1 VAAGCD
7 AGVIGVYRRAW
18 SCEGHDMLCPSCC
31 KYIRRAV
38 GSQSPRPHR
47 RRRRGGAVMGSG
59 VRTDGGV
66 AFGDGGDP
74 MWGAAAQRRRRA
86 ARSADHRQQ
95 CRCHAAD
102 RAAPVITVPAPCRR
116 RGHAGSRRGVHPRRR
131 RPRQHDRRRQERA
144 RRHRTPQDAPESVGP
159 RDGRWRIGGSET
171 ASVSEPS
178 GAVPSCD
185 WSQAHS
191 LTLRRARPIARHR
204 RCWRVLGASGVRRA
218 RGWERQQRRS
228 AMQRRRRRRDADHRQ
243 ATASVRCTVSLRL
256 AAAPA
261 AMRRSPDQVG
271 ASNGGGD
278 GSAASAA
285 SAASSSM
292 QVAAARL
299 MALPPVRQ

>member
-1 VAAGCD
+1 MVATAVTRCGERQRSDGD
-7 AGVIGVYRRAW
+7 A
-18 SCEGHDMLCPSCC
+18 P
-31 KYIRRAV
+31 RAV
-38 GSQSPRPHR
+38 RTTGSSAAAMQPTVR
-47 RRRRGGAVMGSG
+47 RRS
-59 VRTDGGV
+59 
-66 AFGDGGDP
+66 
-74 MWGAAAQRRRRA
+74 
-86 ARSADHRQQ
+86 S
-95 CRCHAAD
+95 
-102 RAAPVITVPAPCRR
+102 PCRR
-116 RGHAGSRRGVHPRRR
+116 RADGGAMPAPGGACIPGGAGHQQWGAN
-131 RPRQHDRRRQERA
+131 RRRQERA

-285 SAASSSM
+285 SSM

>member
-1 VAAGCD
+1 MVATAVTRCGERQRSDGD
-7 AGVIGVYRRAW
+7 A
-18 SCEGHDMLCPSCC
+18 P
-31 KYIRRAV
+31 RAV
-38 GSQSPRPHR
+38 RTTGSSAAAMQPTVR
-47 RRRRGGAVMGSG
+47 RRS
-59 VRTDGGV
+59 
-66 AFGDGGDP
+66 
-74 MWGAAAQRRRRA
+74 
-86 ARSADHRQQ
+86 S
-95 CRCHAAD
+95 
-102 RAAPVITVPAPCRR
+102 PCRR
-116 RGHAGSRRGVHPRRR
+116 RADGGAMPAPGGACIPGGAGHQQWGAN
-131 RPRQHDRRRQERA
+131 RRRQERA

-159 RDGRWRIGGSET
+159 RWPGGMDSENPP
-171 ASVSEPS
+171 VSEPS